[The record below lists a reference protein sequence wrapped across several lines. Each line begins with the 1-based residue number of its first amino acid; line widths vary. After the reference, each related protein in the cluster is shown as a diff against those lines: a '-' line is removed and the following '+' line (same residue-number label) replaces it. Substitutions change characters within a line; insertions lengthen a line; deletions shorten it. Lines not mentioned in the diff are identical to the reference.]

1 MHWSVLPRTERIKS
15 STYFTL
21 SKLAWTGVS
30 AYNFSSMSP
39 SGIYSSKILLAY
51 AAISSERTHLLSS
64 SLVTIQ
70 KQFIG
75 VSLVSFSSSEL
86 WDPYPDSIS
95 DDGVGKPLLFL
106 YFLLFS
112 SCLEAGSFELTSA
125 LSVLPITGSA
135 WWVLLPV
142 VVSADVYAKDT
153 VHRLSLEF
161 VCTGFSSIIIDIFDD
176 YCF

>member
-1 MHWSVLPRTERIKS
+1 MHWFVLPRTERIKS

-21 SKLAWTGVS
+21 SKLAGTGVS

-39 SGIYSSKILLAY
+39 SDIFSSKILLAY
-51 AAISSERTHLLSS
+51 TAISFERTHLFSS

-70 KQFIG
+70 KQFVG

-86 WDPYPDSIS
+86 WDSDPDSIS

-125 LSVLPITGSA
+125 LSVLP
-135 WWVLLPV
+135 V
-142 VVSADVYAKDT
+142 VVSADVYTKDT
-153 VHRLSLEF
+153 VHRLYLEF
-161 VCTGFSSIIIDIFDD
+161 VCTGFSSIITDIFDD